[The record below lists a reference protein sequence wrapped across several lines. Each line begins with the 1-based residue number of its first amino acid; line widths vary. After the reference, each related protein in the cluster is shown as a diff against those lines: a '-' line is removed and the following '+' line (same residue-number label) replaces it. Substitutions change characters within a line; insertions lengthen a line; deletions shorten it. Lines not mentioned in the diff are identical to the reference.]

1 MLIVSPPYQGRV
13 QNQYGTLSGN
23 VTGNSTISGTNIVYV
38 GGSNITL
45 QGAGDS
51 VYIHGASGGGGSGSG
66 VAISAGTASQANGV
80 VVFSASNGVSFGL
93 NAGTLTGSVQT
104 NYLTGTRSQS
114 LNEIQ
119 NPAADAVIFMNTRQL
134 QLQWGSNFTTFT
146 TNANRQGLFEI
157 DIAGNFTDSAA
168 DLDGV
173 HIHQSTFDPP
183 MHLLHLEADG
193 TNPVPLHITCAGAT
207 AALINRPIYY
217 NGGSVPMVLGTSQS
231 NSVQYLNA
239 NYVQGKAS
247 SDFQSTGAYLTTAA
261 QVSHSHGN
269 PTLALTNIAGS
280 TASASSGLTLSLSYP
295 ASSNFFATSNNTFA
309 NSTHTHGSAPS
320 ITGSIGVTSNSS
332 AWSVSIPAFLTTAQP
347 VGNYAGT
354 STGATN
360 ASVTLNTAGLA
371 ISVAAPGGGGGLSG
385 FAASNS
391 TQTSGTVVLAN
402 SGGVSWSSGTQGIWG
417 TVATNYQSQGA
428 YLTTAALS
436 GDSSKYAGTSTA
448 MAGGSVTLN
457 TSGISLSLPA
467 YLTTAALSGDSSK
480 YAGTSTAFAGG
491 SVTLNTSGISLSL
504 PAYLTTAA
512 LSGDSSKYAG
522 TSTAFAGGSVTLNT
536 SGISLSLPAYLTTAR
551 GSTDALGLNTAQ
563 TNVTWTANSGGL
575 SLNAGGYAG
584 TVTGATNLAVTANSS
599 GVSVSG
605 PASIVSVMNPYP
617 GSSLLTNSSLG
628 AQTLYFVPF
637 DVTGH
642 ALSAYRLNLF
652 VNLLSTLQASNST
665 GSAGYTLS
673 AALYSMPT
681 DSTDRIATFWSMS
694 APWKITISS
703 NTQLYASNLVGISN
717 STQVSTVGTSIS
729 NGNASTYLQN
739 SMAGLRAIPLP
750 LSTTLTQGRYWLAVA
765 NSSASANA
773 IGVLGGNVL
782 MQTAND
788 PVFVAPGTSSI
799 ASNANRAFGP
809 AYPGGGTYSAVSAAF
824 PASVPLTS
832 DSIRAGGVITIPY
845 FNFSGYTTGVATI

>member
-38 GGSNITL
+38 GGSNVTL

-66 VAISAGTASQANGV
+66 VAISASTASQANGV

-247 SDFQSTGAYLTTAA
+247 SDFQSTGAYLTTAQPPGAYLTTAA

-309 NSTHTHGSAPS
+309 NSTHTHGSGPSITGPISVTSSSGAWSISVSNYITTQTVQPMYYSASGTSSSSGSIQFSNTNGVTFSLTNGAICASVGTAYAASTHTHGSAPS
-320 ITGSIGVTSNSS
+320 ITGPVSVTSNSG
-332 AWSVSIPAFLTTAQP
+332 AWSIN
-347 VGNYAGT
+347 VGAAGVGT
-354 STGATN
+354 SATN
-360 ASVTLNTAGLA
+360 ASITLNTNGLA
-371 ISVAAPGGGGGLSG
+371 ISVNAPGGGAAPNLQYFEVADIQGFGLATHISAIDKRPIFVPFILPGNLTNNSAIIQMSG
-385 FAASNS
+385 VTQNS
-391 TQTSGTVVLAN
+391 ILMTV
-402 SGGVSWSSGTQGIWG
+402 Q
-417 TVATNYQSQGA
+417 
-428 YLTTAALS
+428 AALYTYANATS
-436 GDSSKYAGTSTA
+436 MNLLDSLQNAFSGTSTA
-448 MAGGSVTLN
+448 LC
-457 TSGISLSLPA
+457 SGNLYFA
-467 YLTTAALSGDSSK
+467 LTGWGTNATA
-480 YAGTSTAFAGG
+480 
-491 SVTLNTSGISLSL
+491 
-504 PAYLTTAA
+504 LTP
-512 LSGDSSKYAG
+512 GPY
-522 TSTAFAGGSVTLNT
+522 V
-536 SGISLSLPAYLTTAR
+536 
-551 GSTDALGLNTAQ
+551 LGLNFSANGGNTASANFSIYGGVVAS
-563 TNVTWTANSGGL
+563 TAKGFWRPGTDNVNTAN
-575 SLNAGGYAG
+575 
-584 TVTGATNLAVTANSS
+584 TT
-599 GVSVSG
+599 SG
-605 PASIVSVMNPYP
+605 PMNLWGRYTATSASPPAAV
-617 GSSLLTNSSLG
+617 G
-628 AQTLYFVPF
+628 
-637 DVTGH
+637 
-642 ALSAYRLNLF
+642 
-652 VNLLSTLQASNST
+652 QANIY
-665 GSAGYTLS
+665 AGYTGAS
-673 AALYSMPT
+673 QP
-681 DSTDRIATFWSMS
+681 I
-694 APWKITISS
+694 APWF
-703 NTQLYASNLVGISN
+703 V
-717 STQVSTVGTSIS
+717 
-729 NGNASTYLQN
+729 
-739 SMAGLRAIPLP
+739 LR
-750 LSTTLTQGRYWLAVA
+750 S
-765 NSSASANA
+765 
-773 IGVLGGNVL
+773 
-782 MQTAND
+782 
-788 PVFVAPGTSSI
+788 
-799 ASNANRAFGP
+799 
-809 AYPGGGTYSAVSAAF
+809 
-824 PASVPLTS
+824 
-832 DSIRAGGVITIPY
+832 
-845 FNFSGYTTGVATI
+845 